1 MGTPLFVV
9 DRTNPILITSDSV
22 PTMRL
27 FASPTLNDTWGE
39 LSRLLFDELC
49 PS

>member
-1 MGTPLFVV
+1 MPAPPLVL
-9 DRTNPILITSDSV
+9 DRTKVLTVATVTV
-22 PTMRL
+22 PTVRL

-49 PS
+49 RA

>member
-1 MGTPLFVV
+1 MTAQPIVW
-9 DRTNPILITSDSV
+9 DRTNVVRIARSTV
-22 PTMRL
+22 PCVRL

-49 PS
+49 RA

>member
-1 MGTPLFVV
+1 MPAPLFVV
-9 DRTNPILITSDSV
+9 DRTKPVQVTATTV
-22 PTMRL
+22 PTVRL

-49 PS
+49 PA

>member
-1 MGTPLFVV
+1 MPAPVFVL
-9 DRTNPILITSDSV
+9 DRTKPIQVAAVRV
-22 PTMRL
+22 PTVRL

-49 PS
+49 PA

>member
-1 MGTPLFVV
+1 MPPPLFVLN
-9 DRTNPILITSDSV
+9 RTKPSQMAASSV
-22 PTMRL
+22 PTVRL

-49 PS
+49 PA

>member
-1 MGTPLFVV
+1 MPPPVFVL
-9 DRTNPILITSDSV
+9 DRTKPIHMAAGNV
-22 PTMRL
+22 PTVRL

-49 PS
+49 PA

>member
-1 MGTPLFVV
+1 MGAAPYVV
-9 DRTNPILITSDSV
+9 DRTNPVVVVASTV
-22 PTMRL
+22 PTVRL

>member
-1 MGTPLFVV
+1 MPSPLFVV
-9 DRTNPILITSDSV
+9 DRTNRIGAAPSSV
-22 PTMRL
+22 PTVRL